1 MGKRT
6 GLGGMF
12 GARYGTIARK
22 RYVTIVSGM
31 RRRHECPRC
40 RIRSV
45 RRLSVGIWHC
55 RKCGYKFAGGAYLPF
70 TKLGETSRRVAS
82 SFKPAVTEVKPETVE
97 EEKLVKKR
105 KEKAKIARKPQ
116 EKRARKPKAE
126 TGEKTE
132 GKRTKKSG
140 RTPSEK
146 PT

>member
-1 MGKRT
+1 VGKRT

-31 RRRHECPRC
+31 RQRHECPRC
-40 RIRSV
+40 RIKSV

-82 SFKPAVTEVKPETVE
+82 SFKPAVTEVKPETLE

-116 EKRARKPKAE
+116 EKRTRKPKAE

>member
-1 MGKRT
+1 MGKKT

-22 RYVTIVSGM
+22 RFVTIVSGM

-55 RKCGYKFAGGAYLPF
+55 RKCGYKFAGGAYTPF

-82 SFKPAVTEVKPETVE
+82 SFKPAVTEVKPEIVE
-97 EEKLVKKR
+97 EEKLIKKR
-105 KEKAKIARKPQ
+105 KEKAKIARKPR
-116 EKRARKPKAE
+116 EKRTRKPKAE
-126 TGEKTE
+126 TVEKTE
-132 GKRTKKSG
+132 GKPTKKSG
-140 RTPSEK
+140 GAPSEK